1 MQSRINRK
9 KIAPKHNIVIMIKT
23 KNNQRPKKMVE
34 EEQ

>member
-9 KIAPKHNIVIMIKT
+9 KITPKHNIVIVIKT
-23 KNNQRPKKMVE
+23 KNNQRPKKIAE